1 MVDRAAETGSWGEV
15 ATSRQ
20 NGCQAAGS
28 SMENFL
34 KLSGSRD
41 RQLLVLL
48 LSFACGWFPVV
59 KSKV

>member
-1 MVDRAAETGSWGEV
+1 
-15 ATSRQ
+15 
-20 NGCQAAGS
+20 
-28 SMENFL
+28 MENFL